1 MDRNTVSQVNL
12 LETRADGLLSPATL
26 KITGEL
32 CYESSMDL
40 VGAVRDCISKGMQSV
55 VLDLEEVEMIDSSGL
70 KLLLGARKECL
81 ESGAVLRIA
90 VASECATRIISMSGL
105 SGAFGMPEPVWRS
118 PQPVPLAGFG
128 SDRSKWRVY
137 EYVAAS
143 DPYVISILRDKA
155 TAASVEAGASGEML
169 CDIQIAVGE
178 ALTNA
183 YKHGSPEKGVNRIT
197 LKCLSCP
204 EALAFEIIDEGN
216 AFDADA
222 TPEPDPR
229 EMRPNGMGIY
239 LMRQAMDEV
248 EFAHDCPGNR
258 VRMVKWLRDS

>member
-1 MDRNTVSQVNL
+1 LNTNTVSQVNL
-12 LETRADGLLSPATL
+12 LETRADGLLNPATL

-32 CYESSMDL
+32 CYENSMDL
-40 VGAVRDCISKGMQSV
+40 VGAVKDCLKNGLKSV

-70 KLLLGARKECL
+70 KMLLGARRECL

-90 VASECATRIISMSGL
+90 AASEAATRIISMSGL

-118 PQPVPLAGFG
+118 PQPMPLAGSG
-128 SDRSKWRVY
+128 TDLSKWRVY
-137 EYVAAS
+137 EYVATS

-155 TAASVEAGASGEML
+155 TAASVEAGASGEVL

-183 YKHGSPEKGVNRIT
+183 YKHGSPKKGVNRIT

-204 EALAFEIIDEGN
+204 RALAFEIEDEGE

-248 EFAHDCPGNR
+248 EFTHGCPGNR
-258 VRMVKWLRDS
+258 VRMVKWLKGG